1 MAENKNNPNT
11 NADRSSK
18 KIVTAV
24 GVIIALI
31 TAVTVFLF
39 VKEPLFLAAAS
50 KAAMNGKLDA
60 AEVYLFFCT
69 GEESEQV
76 EDYIRLRQDIN
87 ANYANMRTN
96 FSREKIEEWQR
107 TASEIR
113 EEGSL
118 SADGLDGQVESLC
131 NVLNGICQTLED
143 YDALKPQ
150 VMALFDVFNEANR
163 LYTKGETGQNPVFT
177 IEQELALIDEWEKTA
192 KELDDFTAN
201 AVNGEKMYLL
211 TFFVKEAQGEADDL
225 RNSII
230 GFVSKGYAVDA
241 PIRVTGSL
249 NRTFPSIRNSNGI
262 LVNLQQKETYESCMY
277 QGMCVALTDSLGGF
291 IV

>member
-1 MAENKNNPNT
+1 
-11 NADRSSK
+11 
-18 KIVTAV
+18 
-24 GVIIALI
+24 
-31 TAVTVFLF
+31 
-39 VKEPLFLAAAS
+39 
-50 KAAMNGKLDA
+50 
-60 AEVYLFFCT
+60 
-69 GEESEQV
+69 
-76 EDYIRLRQDIN
+76 
-87 ANYANMRTN
+87 
-96 FSREKIEEWQR
+96 
-107 TASEIR
+107 
-113 EEGSL
+113 
-118 SADGLDGQVESLC
+118 
-131 NVLNGICQTLED
+131 
-143 YDALKPQ
+143 
-150 VMALFDVFNEANR
+150 MALFDVFNEANR
-163 LYTKGETGQNPVFT
+163 LYTKDETGQNPVFT

-277 QGMCVALTDSLGGF
+277 QGMCVALTDLLGGF